1 MGISPIWN
9 CLIANSKDKQGGN
22 FFLEDLNNQ
31 KGNKNNNI
39 NNDNVC
45 NSNISKENQLNNF
58 NENKKEN
65 INSLKNNSSSM
76 FDQKN
81 ESVQGNSFIIKNKMN
96 KDSFVNPKKKD
107 TQDSTDIALNKEKEN
122 KKDKKIEKE
131 NKEIKKEDKI
141 KEDKIKEE
149 KIEKEKKKKEKKK
162 IEKSKF
168 AKTIIICGPIESGKT
183 SFSMRYCD
191 NKFDNCYIPSF
202 ANEISSKQLILNQGE
217 KRLQLKFIVTN
228 NIDDIDDVDCY
239 FVIYDVN
246 SNKSYYDA
254 KKLIEDN
261 LLTEKITIFLIG
273 NKSDLKCVVNKKEV
287 DDFCI
292 KYNLYNYYISV
303 KNNIGISSLMQK
315 FAELFNSDDN

>member
-1 MGISPIWN
+1 M
-9 CLIANSKDKQGGN
+9 K
-22 FFLEDLNNQ
+22 NNQ
-31 KGNKNNNI
+31 QILKNNNSSFSPLQNNISSKNNINKNQKEINKNNEKNA
-39 NNDNVC
+39 
-45 NSNISKENQLNNF
+45 
-58 NENKKEN
+58 KKEA
-65 INSLKNNSSSM
+65 
-76 FDQKN
+76 
-81 ESVQGNSFIIKNKMN
+81 
-96 KDSFVNPKKKD
+96 
-107 TQDSTDIALNKEKEN
+107 TQDSTDIINEEKKKLKNKKEKEA
-122 KKDKKIEKE
+122 KKEKE
-131 NKEIKKEDKI
+131 E
-141 KEDKIKEE
+141 KEE
-149 KIEKEKKKKEKKK
+149 KIKEVKKEEKKQRQK
-162 IEKSKF
+162 IEKSKNS
-168 AKTIIICGPIESGKT
+168 KTIIICGPIESGKT

-261 LLTEKITIFLIG
+261 LLTEKIAIFFIG

-292 KYNLYNYYISV
+292 KNNLYNYNISV
-303 KNNIGISSLMQK
+303 KNNIGISTLMK
-315 FAELFNSDDN
+315 TFSDLFNFEDDN

>member
-1 MGISPIWN
+1 MGNSPIWN

-22 FFLEDLNNQ
+22 FFLDDLNNQ

-39 NNDNVC
+39 NNENVR

-122 KKDKKIEKE
+122 KKDKKIENE

-141 KEDKIKEE
+141 NEE

-217 KRLQLKFIVTN
+217 KRLQL
-228 NIDDIDDVDCY
+228 
-239 FVIYDVN
+239 
-246 SNKSYYDA
+246 
-254 KKLIEDN
+254 N
-261 LLTEKITIFLIG
+261 LL
-273 NKSDLKCVVNKKEV
+273 
-287 DDFCI
+287 
-292 KYNLYNYYISV
+292 
-303 KNNIGISSLMQK
+303 
-315 FAELFNSDDN
+315 

>member
-1 MGISPIWN
+1 MGNSPIWN

-39 NNDNVC
+39 NNDNVR

-76 FDQKN
+76 IDQKN

-122 KKDKKIEKE
+122 KKDKKIENE
-131 NKEIKKEDKI
+131 NKEIK

-202 ANEISSKQLILNQGE
+202 ANEISSKQLILNHGE

>member
-1 MGISPIWN
+1 M
-9 CLIANSKDKQGGN
+9 
-22 FFLEDLNNQ
+22 
-31 KGNKNNNI
+31 
-39 NNDNVC
+39 
-45 NSNISKENQLNNF
+45 
-58 NENKKEN
+58 
-65 INSLKNNSSSM
+65 
-76 FDQKN
+76 
-81 ESVQGNSFIIKNKMN
+81 
-96 KDSFVNPKKKD
+96 KKK
-107 TQDSTDIALNKEKEN
+107 L
-122 KKDKKIEKE
+122 KKKR
-131 NKEIKKEDKI
+131 
-141 KEDKIKEE
+141 
-149 KIEKEKKKKEKKK
+149 KKKEKKK

-261 LLTEKITIFLIG
+261 LLTEKITIFFIG

-292 KYNLYNYYISV
+292 KYNLYNYYISI

>member
-1 MGISPIWN
+1 MGNSPICN
-9 CLIANSKDKQGGN
+9 CLINITKDKKGGN
-22 FFLEDLNNQ
+22 FFIDNLEDEKKNISNNNKLNNINVTNPDTSKEIPQ
-31 KGNKNNNI
+31 KQKIENKLKNNQQILKNNNSSFSPLQNNISSKNNISKNQEQINKNNEKNA
-39 NNDNVC
+39 
-45 NSNISKENQLNNF
+45 
-58 NENKKEN
+58 KKEA
-65 INSLKNNSSSM
+65 
-76 FDQKN
+76 
-81 ESVQGNSFIIKNKMN
+81 
-96 KDSFVNPKKKD
+96 
-107 TQDSTDIALNKEKEN
+107 TQDSTDIINEEKKKLKNNIEKEEKKEKE
-122 KKDKKIEKE
+122 E
-131 NKEIKKEDKI
+131 
-141 KEDKIKEE
+141 KEE
-149 KIEKEKKKKEKKK
+149 KIKEVKKEVKKQRQK
-162 IEKSKF
+162 IEKSKNS
-168 AKTIIICGPIESGKT
+168 KTIIICGPIESGKT